1 MPPYFH
7 YYSIMVSLYG
17 LLVKSCPLPSCCS
30 FLELPWLFLVGY
42 VRWSLEIL
50 QPFCSQ
56 RETSLSLKLIL
67 WKREQRWDNT
77 GSLMMLSLNQPTLI
91 LPLKFLFIWAN
102 KSTLLLT
109 NLSWFFNKFNQS
121 FLTDNLVYLFLIIFQ
136 LYHYV
141 WCASYKLYLSGYLK
155 CSVSVYLLIGKIN
168 PFIIYMITVIIWIY
182 IYNLISHF
190 PCIISLPYPLPFSR
204 FLWDWLGFLPSFALI
219 DLAVM
224 HSISGLL
231 VFS

>member
-7 YYSIMVSLYG
+7 YYSIMVSLYD
-17 LLVKSCPLPSCCS
+17 LLVKPWPLPSCCS
-30 FLELPWLFLVGY
+30 SLELPWLFLVGY
-42 VRWSLEIL
+42 VRRSLEIL

-56 RETSLSLKLIL
+56 RETSLSVKLIL

-77 GSLMMLSLNQPTLI
+77 GSLLMLSLNQPTLI

-109 NLSWFFNKFNQS
+109 NLSWFFNKFNQI

-141 WCASYKLYLSGYLK
+141 G
-155 CSVSVYLLIGKIN
+155 VLLIN
-168 PFIIYMITVIIWIY
+168 CIYLDI
-182 IYNLISHF
+182 
-190 PCIISLPYPLPFSR
+190 
-204 FLWDWLGFLPSFALI
+204 
-219 DLAVM
+219 
-224 HSISGLL
+224 
-231 VFS
+231 